1 MALPDELISIILE
14 PALKIS
20 EESFA
25 NNWSKA
31 SPFAAYDESTSAYL
45 LVCKSWLRV
54 ATPLLYGVVVL
65 RSAAQ
70 AQALAR
76 ALKGNPKLGR
86 FVKKLRVEGGFGLA
100 MHTVLQLSPN
110 ITDLFLS
117 LDIYATDKTDG
128 LCKGLPLINP
138 RRLIFFVP
146 DRQVKGNK
154 QITSLF
160 GSLKKSF
167 ASWDQLTKLGIPP
180 ETGWGP
186 VPGFDDLIASLNRFR
201 RIDCL
206 FVQYWTDAEDLQALL
221 PDCIFHEIHVQVL
234 LRSELDRIRNDP
246 NLAEVVECK
255 PARELAMAQKAT
267 ASESIAIPS
276 LNPSFVPLVN
286 TIPEI
291 RDLVWSRIIHFVL
304 LSPVKQARV
313 DLLLVCKDFYRLG
326 LPRFYT
332 HTKIEH
338 ARDFVRLNKLLETR
352 PSLGGCIRTIAGG
365 FTTIWPPLFQGSLTD
380 NPTREGISAAL
391 TSVLSKVPNL
401 VEIKLLASSSSH
413 YSFMRRAIS
422 LEWDSFTA
430 LVASAGPQLR
440 EVSLSMVATAADQAP
455 VELEI
460 PLRRLSGVQKLVW
473 TSRVPVRRA
482 STLERAPLLPSLKH
496 LEVGIVDSSF
506 WELINAYKFPHLR
519 HLTLHDSAPSEL
531 FLKSHSIT
539 ELDIAASMWADS
551 DVPRNILSLCSA
563 LVSLNITWSQS
574 SSATGPPPEIT
585 LSAGST
591 ADVLEKITFEHN
603 RDFFRGRAAEQSRWA
618 QALVEL
624 PLESMPKLGE
634 IRVKGLQWPLTQREI
649 GKCVW
654 IGASEALA
662 ESNVSLVDAVG
673 KKWRSRLQTR
683 SGKA

>member
-1 MALPDELISIILE
+1 MALPDELISLILE

-25 NNWSKA
+25 NNWSSA
-31 SPFAAYDESTSAYL
+31 SPFATYDESTSAYL
-45 LVCKSWLRV
+45 VVCKSWMRV

-76 ALKGNPKLGR
+76 ALQGNPELGR
-86 FVKKLRVEGGFGLA
+86 FIKKLRVEGGFGLT

-138 RRLIFFVP
+138 RRLIFFIP

-167 ASWDQLTKLGIPP
+167 ANWDRLTKLGIPP

-186 VPGFDDLIASLNRFR
+186 VPGLEDLIGSLNRFR

-206 FVQYWTDAEDLQALL
+206 FVLYWTDAKDVQALL
-221 PDCIFHEIHVQVL
+221 PDCIFREIHVQVL
-234 LRSELDRIRNDP
+234 LKSELDRIRNDP
-246 NLAEVVECK
+246 NLAEVVK
-255 PARELAMAQKAT
+255 FTSARSRKLAMAQKAT

-286 TIPEI
+286 TTPEI
-291 RDLVWSRIIHFVL
+291 RDLVWSQIIHFV

-313 DLLLVCKDFYRLG
+313 DLLLVSKDFYRLG

-332 HTKIEH
+332 HT
-338 ARDFVRLNKLLETR
+338 VLRLNKLLETH

-391 TSVLSKVPNL
+391 TSVLSKVHNL
-401 VEIKLLASSSSH
+401 VEINLLASSGLRH
-413 YSFMRRAIS
+413 GFMRRAIS
-422 LEWDSFTA
+422 LEWDTFTA

-440 EVSLSMVATAADQAP
+440 EVSLSMVAAAGDQAP

-482 STLERAPLLPSLKH
+482 DPQSTLERAPLLPSLEH
-496 LEVGIVDSSF
+496 LEVDIVDSSF

-531 FLKSHSIT
+531 FLKSHPIT
-539 ELDIAASMWADS
+539 ELDIAASIWADS

-563 LVSLNITWSQS
+563 LVSFNITWSQS
-574 SSATGPPPEIT
+574 SSASGPPPEIT

-591 ADVLEKITFEHN
+591 AAVLERITFGHN
-603 RDFFRGRAAEQSRWA
+603 RDFFRGRASEQPRWA

-624 PLESMPKLGE
+624 PFESMPKLGE

-654 IGASEALA
+654 IGASETLA

-683 SGKA
+683 GGKA